1 MSDHLSP
8 ADRKVLDDF
17 NRDFDKTMRKARFR
31 SRVGDFIAH
40 LIVYTLSAGFL
51 TLIVA
56 GVIRLARAI
65 LS

>member
-1 MSDHLSP
+1 MTDHLSP

-31 SRVGDFIAH
+31 SRVTDFIAH